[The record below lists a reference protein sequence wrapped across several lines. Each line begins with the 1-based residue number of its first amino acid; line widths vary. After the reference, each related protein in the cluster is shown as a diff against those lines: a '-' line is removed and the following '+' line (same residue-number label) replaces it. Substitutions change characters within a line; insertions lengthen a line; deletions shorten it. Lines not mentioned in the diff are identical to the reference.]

1 MRKLK
6 TFLCCHFNHRKH
18 LLTSFLA
25 SSLSLDDI
33 WKWNKKDNFE
43 EQPTLQTHTA
53 NIRLK
58 EYSQMYGSLNLL
70 YDCNSK
76 VNFFEGSMFFKL
88 KDLNL
93 CRYKLSQMQGKNYPW
108 KKLSV
113 LQNLLYDMNS
123 GKMSKNSFGAPFRD
137 LPLSTFQN
145 GLFCMSSAAGYECVL
160 HFCNFLNFHIT

>member
-53 NIRLK
+53 NIRLN

-93 CRYKLSQMQGKNYPW
+93 CRYKLSQMRGKIIHEKNYPFYKICYMIW
-108 KKLSV
+108 TVEKC
-113 LQNLLYDMNS
+113 QRTLLGHHFVTCHWVHSRMVYFVWARQQVMN
-123 GKMSKNSFGAPFRD
+123 GA
-137 LPLSTFQN
+137 
-145 GLFCMSSAAGYECVL
+145 A
-160 HFCNFLNFHIT
+160 